1 MMENEKTSTR
11 VTLGLMTWMIVAET
25 MHDVIDSHWK
35 RVPFEFT
42 VVVASLYARL
52 ASFAKFYDE
61 DLIQTCDLDEK
72 HRVRLSKAEAYS
84 IVQCVNIATKDHFI
98 IDDIRGGAEFFD
110 LAFQLSC
117 DSMHRFDF
125 TEFKSTCDDCG
136 GEIEQGLTGFDNS
149 AFANILKRTQPSEN

>member
-98 IDDIRGGAEFFD
+98 IENVRGGAEFFG
-110 LAFQLSC
+110 LAYELRC
-117 DSMHRFDF
+117 VLMDRFDF
-125 TEFKSTCDDCG
+125 TEFKPPCDDCDG
-136 GEIEQGLTGFDNS
+136 VIGFDDPG
-149 AFANILKRTQPSEN
+149 FANVLKRTEPSQN

>member
-1 MMENEKTSTR
+1 MKKNDKNSTR
-11 VTLGLMTWMIVAET
+11 IAADMMTWLVVAQVI
-25 MHDVIDSHWK
+25 HDVIESHWK
-35 RVPFEFT
+35 RVPYGFT
-42 VVVASLYARL
+42 TVVASLYARI

-61 DLIQTCDLDEK
+61 DLIQTCDLDER
-72 HRVRLSKAEAYS
+72 HRVRLSKEEAYS

-117 DSMHRFDF
+117 DLMHRFDF